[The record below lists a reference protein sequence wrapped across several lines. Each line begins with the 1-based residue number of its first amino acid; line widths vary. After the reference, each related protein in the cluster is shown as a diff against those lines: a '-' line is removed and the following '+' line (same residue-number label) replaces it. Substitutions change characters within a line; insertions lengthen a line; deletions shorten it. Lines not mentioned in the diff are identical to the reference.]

1 MDITRFAIE
10 KKAITT
16 VALVVIF
23 MAGLSAY
30 FSLPRSEDPGFLVR
44 TALVSTIFPGAS
56 PERVELLVTD
66 KLEKVIQ
73 EIPEVDF
80 VQSESRTGVS
90 IVIVNILESEDDI
103 RPIWDNLRR
112 KIDKARADLPEGVI
126 GPTVDDE
133 FGDVFGI
140 VYALTGDGYTYA
152 ELKEVAD
159 QVRNE
164 MLRLRDAAKVEIHG
178 VQDERIF
185 VEYSNAR
192 LAELGLSTLQLV
204 GILESS
210 NIIIPG
216 GSISTKE
223 ERFELEPSG
232 NFESVEDLR
241 RTVVSLPSGE
251 VIFLEDLVSIER
263 G

>member
-1 MDITRFAIE
+1 MDLTRIAIE
-10 KKAITT
+10 KRAITT
-16 VALVVIF
+16 IALVVILF
-23 MAGLSAY
+23 MGISAY

-44 TALVSTIFPGAS
+44 TAVVSTIFPGAS

-73 EIPEVDF
+73 EIPEIDF
-80 VQSESRTGVS
+80 LKSESRTGIS
-90 IVIVNILESEDDI
+90 IINVNILESENDI

-112 KIDKARADLPEGVI
+112 KVEKAIPDLPEGII
-126 GPTVDDE
+126 GPTVNDE

-140 VYALTGDGYTYA
+140 IYTITGDGYTYA

-159 QVRNE
+159 QVRNVL
-164 MLRLRDAAKVEIHG
+164 LRLRDAAKVEIHG
-178 VQDERIF
+178 VQDERVF
-185 VEYSNAR
+185 VEYNNAR
-192 LAELGLSTLQLV
+192 LAELGLSTSQLV
-204 GILESS
+204 SILENS

-216 GSISTKE
+216 GTISTRE

-241 RTVVSLPSGE
+241 RTVVSLPTG
-251 VIFLEDLVSIER
+251 
-263 G
+263 